1 MDEQANCFYVF
12 GGKTAR
18 GPSNEMWKFELTG
31 LKWYLIEPQDLV
43 PQPWHS
49 FAYCK
54 DVAETLRF
62 FVHGGI
68 NINGQT
74 NETWM

>member
-1 MDEQANCFYVF
+1 MNEDENCFYVF

-31 LKWYLIEPQDLV
+31 LKWYLVEPQDLV
-43 PQPWHS
+43 PQPLHS
-49 FAYCK
+49 FAYFYE
-54 DVAETLRF
+54 VETLRF
-62 FVHGGI
+62 FVFGGI

-74 NETWM
+74 NEAWV